1 VILRGWSPHSQK
13 RRGEEMGE
21 ALNKEV
27 LVGEVVGLILG
38 CKVNKYFLKEKSS
51 VRGVRSQENR

>member
-1 VILRGWSPHSQK
+1 
-13 RRGEEMGE
+13 MGE